1 MTDNQ
6 QEMMKCFNG
15 LALLFMLTI
24 SSGLYAEGS
33 NYSSVYT
40 SLTEKC
46 KVVSMGERGDS
57 TSECPGKGDYRI
69 FIEVGDDRSWI
80 VIKKGE
86 DVVIDLQEA
95 VMQNAVGNFPE
106 VSGTVA
112 EWRYKGKTPIAF
124 IFRIAG
130 TAEIYPDDDSPPIYK
145 TRSKLIVVR
154 LEADSACVIGTTTS
168 NVKAREMADDSR
180 KMCR

>member
-1 MTDNQ
+1 
-6 QEMMKCFNG
+6 MKCFNG
-15 LALLFMLTI
+15 LALLFMFTI
-24 SSGLYAEGS
+24 SSGLSAAGS

-46 KVVSMGERGDS
+46 KVVAMGEYDS

-69 FIEVGDDRSWI
+69 FIEGADVNSWI

-86 DVVIDLQEA
+86 DVVIDLQKA
-95 VMQNAVGNFPE
+95 VMHNAPGNFPE

-112 EWRYKGKTPIAF
+112 EWRYKGNTPIAF

-130 TAEIYPDDDSPPIYK
+130 TKEIYPDDDSHPIYK

-154 LEADSACVIGTTTS
+154 LEAERACVIGSTTD
-168 NVKAREMADDSR
+168 NEVARKMADDSR